1 MCVLA
6 LWQVLDGGDEFESLW
21 EELGGSGEH
30 QLVGLSDRHVSH
42 AGDVGDLFLGTLVAR
57 RLKKD
62 TKIVSPQKGTIL
74 EPELFPGLERQSLS
88 SLD

>member
-30 QLVGLSDRHVSH
+30 QLVGLSDRHVGH
-42 AGDVGDLFLGTLVAR
+42 TGDVGDLFLGTLVAR
-57 RLKKD
+57 RL
-62 TKIVSPQKGTIL
+62 VGRYENC
-74 EPELFPGLERQSLS
+74 EPKCKTTTFHMLIGYSVATGLCQG
-88 SLD
+88 D

>member
-42 AGDVGDLFLGTLVAR
+42 ACNVRDLALGPLVVAR
-57 RLKKD
+57 
-62 TKIVSPQKGTIL
+62 L
-74 EPELFPGLERQSLS
+74 EMNTHYIIIPKY
-88 SLD
+88 

>member
-30 QLVGLSDRHVSH
+30 QFVGLSDRHVGH
-42 AGDVGDLFLGTLVAR
+42 ARDVGDLFLGTLVAR
-57 RLKKD
+57 RLVKN
-62 TKIVSPQKGTIL
+62 TKIVSQTVKRPQW
-74 EPELFPGLERQSLS
+74 
-88 SLD
+88 SLDIIATGLRQGD